1 MKGRAILKYG
11 DDWFSFSFKDELSK
25 RYKIDKLLNDIE
37 KGEIIFSIQIEI
49 FLKDIEEYNSSIDSP
64 KLVDIESFSKQFIQK
79 AKPLTL
85 QKRWSLFK
93 LMKEMDI
100 LLNEYQID
108 AENIDDYLKYIA
120 VFIQDILNKTKAEEL
135 DRFFKIEI
143 PINDLIYKRQRLGI
157 AINSTILNSKIQKLE
172 KELYSLKNT
181 LQLTHN
187 VYSPENKIVQLNFLE
202 ENNINV
208 VGSLERTFKNH
219 QDHSDACG
227 LFYQQLRTK
236 KDLDCLLY
244 LKAAK
249 GSQTRTFPSYIG
261 FGTITSRI
269 TLREPALQNL
279 RRRTREIISADP
291 GYKLLYID
299 FSQFEAGILAHL
311 SKDKL
316 LINLYDSDIYK
327 DISEFVNGTDEK
339 RGKAKTLFYRNI
351 YGDKS
356 LEKKEKAYFLQFIDV
371 QKYTRDIIAE
381 AKKKGKIGTDMG
393 NNRII
398 TEDYHIALSHKI
410 QATASLIFKTALIE
424 VDKTIKNVD
433 FILPMHDAALY
444 QCKSIDFE
452 DLKVKISE
460 IFINVFKEYCP
471 SITPKVKEGGFYIS

>member
-1 MKGRAILKYG
+1 MIGRVILKYG
-11 DDWFSFSFKDELSK
+11 DDWLSFSFEDELFK
-25 RYKIDKLLNDIE
+25 RYKINKLLENIKKE
-37 KGEIIFSIQIEI
+37 EIIFSLQIDI
-49 FLKDIEEYNSSIDSP
+49 FLKDIKEYNFLIDLP

-79 AKPLTL
+79 AKPLIL

-100 LLNEYQID
+100 LLDEYQID
-108 AENIDDYLKYIA
+108 AENIDGYLKYIA
-120 VFIQDILNKTKAEEL
+120 IFIQDILNKTKAEEL
-135 DRFFKIEI
+135 ERFLEIEI
-143 PINDLIYKRQRLGI
+143 PINNLIYKRQRLGI
-157 AINSTILNSKIQKLE
+157 AINSTIINSKIQILE

-181 LQLTHN
+181 LQLTHQ

-202 ENNINV
+202 KNNIEV
-208 VGSLERTFKNH
+208 KGSLERTFKNH
-219 QDHSDACG
+219 QDQSDICS
-227 LFYQQLRTK
+227 LFYQQLRVK

-244 LKAAK
+244 LKSAK
-249 GSQTRTFPSYIG
+249 GSQKRTFPSYIG

-316 LINLYDSDIYK
+316 LTDLYDSDIYK
-327 DISEFVNGTDEK
+327 DISSFLNGTDKK
-339 RGKAKTLFYRNI
+339 RGKAKTLFYRNM

-356 LEKKEKAYFLQFIDV
+356 LSKKEKAYFSKFKGV
-371 QKYTRDIIAE
+371 QKYTNDIIAE
-381 AKKKGKIGTDMG
+381 VKKKGKIGTDLG

-398 TEDYHIALSHKI
+398 IEDFHIALSHKV
-410 QATASLIFKTALIE
+410 QSTASLIFKTALIE
-424 VDKTIKNVD
+424 VENTIKNVD

-444 QCKSIDFE
+444 QCKPIDFE
-452 DLKVKISE
+452 DLKIKISE
-460 IFINVFKEYCP
+460 IFKNEFKKYCP
-471 SITPKVKEGGFYIS
+471 TINPEVKEGDFYI

>member
-1 MKGRAILKYG
+1 MIGRVILKYG
-11 DDWFSFSFKDELSK
+11 DDWFSFSFEEELSK
-25 RYKIDKLLNDIE
+25 RYKIDKLLDNIK
-37 KGEIIFSIQIEI
+37 KGEIIFSIQIGI
-49 FLKDIEEYNSSIDSP
+49 LLKDIEEYNSSIDSP

-85 QKRWSLFK
+85 QRRWSLFK

-108 AENIDDYLKYIA
+108 SENIDDYLKYIA
-120 VFIQDILNKTKAEEL
+120 VFIQKTLNKVKEEEL
-135 DRFFKIEI
+135 DRFLKIEI
-143 PINDLIYKRQRLGI
+143 PINNLIYKRQRLGI
-157 AINSTILNSKIQKLE
+157 AINSTILNSKIQVLE

-181 LQLTHN
+181 LQLTHQ

-202 ENNINV
+202 KNNIDV
-208 VGSLERTFKNH
+208 KGSLERTFKNH
-219 QDHSDACG
+219 QDHSDICG

-244 LKAAK
+244 LKSTK
-249 GSQTRTFPSYIG
+249 GSQTRTFPSFIG

-316 LINLYDSDIYK
+316 LIDLYDLDIYK
-327 DISEFVNGTDEK
+327 DISKFVNGTDEK
-339 RGKAKTLFYRNI
+339 RGRAKTLFYRNM
-351 YGDKS
+351 YGDKKLS
-356 LEKKEKAYFLQFIDV
+356 KKEKAYFSQFKDV

-381 AKKKGKIGTDMG
+381 AKGKGKIGTDLG

-398 TEDYHIALSHKI
+398 TEDFHIALSHKI
-410 QATASLIFKTALIE
+410 QATASLIFKAALIE
-424 VDKTIKNVD
+424 VEKTIKNVD

-444 QCKSIDFE
+444 QCKPIDFE
-452 DLKVKISE
+452 NLKIKISE
-460 IFINVFKEYCP
+460 IFKNEFKKHCP
-471 SITPKVKEGGFYIS
+471 SINPEVKEGNFYI